1 MLWISTPIK
10 DVEITKGEMCMF
22 KNYRNYIP
30 VLSMTIT
37 IFFLNLYLGTYMYDW
52 PDWTEIL
59 VIVLPFVIIPI
70 INVISMVLNT
80 HRLKKGKLLYISIL
94 FSYLLQVL
102 PVLTLMIGNDDKGM
116 GIIQGYFGFLIVID
130 AITFVYPWMIYPNRK
145 Q

>member
-1 MLWISTPIK
+1 MLWISIPIK

-37 IFFLNLYLGTYMYDW
+37 IIFLNLYLGIYMYDW

-70 INVISMVLNT
+70 INVVSMVLNT
-80 HRLKKGKLLYISIL
+80 HKLKKGKLLYISIL
-94 FSYLLQVL
+94 FSYLLQFL
-102 PVLTLMIGNDDKGM
+102 PVLALMIGNDDKGM
-116 GIIQGYFGFLIVID
+116 GIIQGYFTFLIVFD
-130 AITFVYPWMIYPNRK
+130 AITFIYPWLIYPNRK